1 MSPRA
6 ASPGPAAAKARTTLK
21 DIAAQLGVSAMTVS
35 MALRDDPQIPPATR
49 ERVRQVA
56 QALRYVPQDS
66 ARRLRT
72 GRSGRVAYVAA
83 RLAHAFVGDL
93 LVGIEARARES
104 GRFHNRI
111 LPFSTWYHID
121 EREAVLRD
129 ILYGGQADAVI
140 LASMHPSAELA
151 QEYIRHGVPLVLIED
166 QAAGCSCVRVDNVLG
181 ARLATEHLLAQG
193 CRHIGLI
200 SGELPPDGIE
210 LNPTTVERRLGFQQA
225 LQAAGRPVRPE
236 LVADVRFFRFEEG
249 LAGLEA
255 LRLAEPAL
263 DGIFC
268 AAGDRVAMG
277 VMQGA
282 RERGLKLPDDLRL
295 IGYDDLASSGLLD
308 PPLTSVRQDAEQ
320 MGALALDLAVA
331 ALDHP
336 QDPPREII
344 LQPELIV
351 RQTA

>member
-1 MSPRA
+1 MSPGAPIGR
-6 ASPGPAAAKARTTLK
+6 GPAKSRTTLK

-49 ERVRQVA
+49 ERVRQA
-56 QALRYVPQDS
+56 AKALCYVPQDS

-72 GRSGRVAYVAA
+72 GRSGRIAYVAA
-83 RLAHAFVGDL
+83 RLAHAFVGEL
-93 LVGIEARARES
+93 LVGIEARARET

-129 ILYGGQADAVI
+129 ILYGGQADAVV
-140 LASMHPSAELA
+140 LASMHPSPELV
-151 QEYIRHGVPLVLIED
+151 QEYGRHGVPLVLIED
-166 QAAGCSCVRVDNVLG
+166 QAAGCASVRVDNVLG
-181 ARLATEHLLAQG
+181 ARLAVQHLVKQG
-193 CRHIGLI
+193 CRHVGLL

-210 LNPTTVERRLGFQQA
+210 LNPTTVERRQGFQKA
-225 LQAAGRPVRPE
+225 LLEAGRAFRPE

-249 LAGLEA
+249 MAGLAA
-255 LRLAEPAL
+255 LLQAEPGL

-282 RERGLKLPDDLRL
+282 RERGLKLPQDLRL
-295 IGYDDLASSGLLD
+295 IGYDDLPSSGLLD
-308 PPLTSVRQDAEQ
+308 PPLSSVRQDAEQ
-320 MGALALDLAVA
+320 MGALALDLAVE

-336 QDPPREII
+336 GQAPREII
-344 LQPELIV
+344 LQPQLMV